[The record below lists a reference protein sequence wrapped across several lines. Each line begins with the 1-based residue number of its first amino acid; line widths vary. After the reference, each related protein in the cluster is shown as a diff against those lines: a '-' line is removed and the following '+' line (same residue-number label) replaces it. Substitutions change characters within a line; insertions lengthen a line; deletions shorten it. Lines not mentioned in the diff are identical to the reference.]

1 MGLRLKIIINPSSG
15 RETALSDL
23 DNVLMYLSGSGNLS
37 RSDIC
42 YTAGRYDA
50 MNFAMN
56 TDPSEYDAIVA
67 LGGDGTV
74 NEVVTGMMKGGIDL
88 PLAIYTCGTVNDFAT
103 INKLPL
109 EASDFARM
117 LLNPSYIKV
126 DCGKVNED
134 YFLNVVAGGLLTE
147 VAYKTNSDV
156 KTMIGPAAYWL
167 SAMKDLPSL
176 NRSFHVKIT
185 SNNETYEEDLILF
198 MISNTSSVGGFRTLI
213 SNAEITDGKL
223 DLFAIRKMDPLEVVP
238 LLGSF
243 VVGDQINSD
252 KILYIQS
259 DEIVIE
265 SDESIVLDIDGE
277 QGSSLPARIN
287 CIKEAITLIVPGKE
301 EPL

>member
-1 MGLRLKIIINPSSG
+1 MTAKELLNRYELDLQKEKQIESYISSQKESINSLDLIPSRLN
-15 RETALSDL
+15 RQ
-23 DNVLMYLSGSGNLS
+23 
-37 RSDIC
+37 
-42 YTAGRYDA
+42 
-50 MNFAMN
+50 
-56 TDPSEYDAIVA
+56 
-67 LGGDGTV
+67 
-74 NEVVTGMMKGGIDL
+74 MKDRL
-88 PLAIYTCGTVNDFAT
+88 LKLN
-103 INKLPL
+103 NKL
-109 EASDFARM
+109 
-117 LLNPSYIKV
+117 
-126 DCGKVNED
+126 
-134 YFLNVVAGGLLTE
+134 
-147 VAYKTNSDV
+147 
-156 KTMIGPAAYWL
+156 
-167 SAMKDLPSL
+167 
-176 NRSFHVKIT
+176 H
-185 SNNETYEEDLILF
+185 TYEEDLILF